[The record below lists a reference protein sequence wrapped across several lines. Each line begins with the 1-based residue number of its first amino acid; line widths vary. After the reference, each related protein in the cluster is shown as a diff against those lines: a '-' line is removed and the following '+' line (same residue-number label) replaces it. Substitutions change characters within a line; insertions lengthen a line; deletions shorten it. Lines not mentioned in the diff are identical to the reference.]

1 MATKANGAR
10 NRNTN
15 NNNSGSVN
23 SSWIPP
29 PMVSVSP
36 QVERDLGFKYLGWLA
51 ACVLLVILLPI
62 TGLLYSKLYETK
74 IDIDQSIKNMDRLK
88 QDIEKLRKEL
98 NDKNSRTKLS
108 I

>member
-1 MATKANGAR
+1 
-10 NRNTN
+10 
-15 NNNSGSVN
+15 
-23 SSWIPP
+23 
-29 PMVSVSP
+29 MVSVSE

-74 IDIDQSIKNMDRLK
+74 IDIDQSIKNMDRHK
-88 QDIEKLRKEL
+88 HDIEKLRKEL

-108 I
+108 V

>member
-1 MATKANGAR
+1 
-10 NRNTN
+10 
-15 NNNSGSVN
+15 
-23 SSWIPP
+23 
-29 PMVSVSP
+29 MVSVSQ

-62 TGLLYSKLYETK
+62 TGLLYSKLYETT
-74 IDIDQSIKNMDRLK
+74 IRAEHSINEVDKLK
-88 QDIEKLRKEL
+88 KDVDKLLKEL

>member
-15 NNNSGSVN
+15 GTNSGSVN
-23 SSWIPP
+23 NSWIPP
-29 PMVSVSP
+29 PMVSVP
-36 QVERDLGFKYLGWLA
+36 QQVERDLGFKYLGWLA

-62 TGLLYSKLYETK
+62 TGLLYSKLYETT
-74 IDIDQSIKNMDRLK
+74 IRAEHSINEVDKLK
-88 QDIEKLRKEL
+88 KDVDKLLKEL

>member
-1 MATKANGAR
+1 
-10 NRNTN
+10 
-15 NNNSGSVN
+15 
-23 SSWIPP
+23 
-29 PMVSVSP
+29 MVSVSP
-36 QVERDLGFKYLGWLA
+36 QVEQDLGFKYLGWLA

>member
-62 TGLLYSKLYETK
+62 TGLLYSKLYETTIRAEHSINEVDK
-74 IDIDQSIKNMDRLK
+74 LKKDID
-88 QDIEKLRKEL
+88 KLLKEL
-98 NDKNSRTKLS
+98 NDKNSRTKF
-108 I
+108 II

>member
-1 MATKANGAR
+1 MATKASGAR
-10 NRNTN
+10 GRNTNTN
-15 NNNSGSVN
+15 NNSSVN
-23 SSWIPP
+23 TSWIPP
-29 PMVSVSP
+29 PVVSVSE

-74 IDIDQSIKNMDRLK
+74 INIDQSVKEMDRLK
-88 QDIEKLRKEL
+88 HDIEKFRKEL

-108 I
+108 V

>member
-1 MATKANGAR
+1 
-10 NRNTN
+10 
-15 NNNSGSVN
+15 
-23 SSWIPP
+23 
-29 PMVSVSP
+29 MVSVSE

-74 IDIDQSIKNMDRLK
+74 IDIDQSVKEMDRLK
-88 QDIEKLRKEL
+88 HDIEKFRKEL

-108 I
+108 V